1 MTGKHKGLENL
12 AAANPELTY
21 TPKQMKEN
29 AMKLK
34 SAMKMKGEAMK
45 LKEEKAA
52 VKMGHSPKKKVSY
65 AEAKKNNPNLDKLI
79 KTRSGA
85 EKGSPEYVKAQNAI
99 NKAYGVSKR
108 HSVTGGAAK
117 KPGVEELV
125 SSKTKT
131 SSTKGKTTTATDKKV
146 DMKGAEVTTTKTKP
160 NKTKSVTVTQDADG
174 KLSGR

>member
-1 MTGKHKGLENL
+1 
-12 AAANPELTY
+12 
-21 TPKQMKEN
+21 MKEDG
-29 AMKLK
+29 AM
-34 SAMKMKGEAMK
+34 
-45 LKEEKAA
+45 
-52 VKMGHSPKKKVSY
+52 KMGHSPKKKVSY

-85 EKGSPEYVKAQNAI
+85 EKGSAEYVKAQNAI

-131 SSTKGKTTTATDKKV
+131 SSTKGKTTSIKDKKV
-146 DMKGAEVTTTKTKP
+146 DMKGAEVTTTKIKP

-174 KLSGR
+174 KLSGTKTKVKKSGKTKTKKISTRRAARIARKEGLID